1 MKKIAIAVAALAM
14 GSMSASAADL
24 AARPYTKAPA
34 PIVSVYNWGGFYI
47 GGHVGG
53 AWTNQEW
60 INTADTTMP
69 FGDLSP
75 GDGFRQRGSGV
86 FGGGHAGYNWQAS
99 NFVFG
104 LEGTISG
111 LDNRG
116 TVLNTVFGAGLD
128 DLFSWRADWMATI
141 TGRAGIAV
149 NNNLFYVKG
158 GYAGVNN
165 RLAVFDAVPT
175 TGSGSQTH
183 WHNGWT
189 IGAGWE
195 YGITANWIVGFEYDY
210 SAFEPKSYQL
220 AGAAGGTY
228 AFDVKPRD
236 IQSAVVRL
244 SYKFGARSSRS
255 TDRQTHIQARKPRR
269 DPGLFRL
276 GRLSANRCP
285 PSP

>member
-24 AARPYTKAPA
+24 AARPYTKAPVA
-34 PIVSVYNWGGFYI
+34 PLAVYNWGGFYI

-60 INTADTTMP
+60 VNTANLIPGGT

-75 GDGFRQRGSGV
+75 GQGFRQRGTGI

-116 TVLNTVFGAGLD
+116 TVLNTVFGAGD
-128 DLFSWRADWMATI
+128 DVFTWRSNWMATV
-141 TGRAGIAV
+141 TGRAGIAF

-165 RLAVFDAVPT
+165 RLAVSDRYPPSWVRDRRRTGTTAGPSAPVGNTASPR
-175 TGSGSQTH
+175 TGSSASS
-183 WHNGWT
+183 T
-189 IGAGWE
+189 IIRPSRPRTTSSLARP
-195 YGITANWIVGFEYDY
+195 A
-210 SAFEPKSYQL
+210 EPTPSM
-220 AGAAGGTY
+220 
-228 AFDVKPRD
+228 
-236 IQSAVVRL
+236 
-244 SYKFGARSSRS
+244 
-255 TDRQTHIQARKPRR
+255 
-269 DPGLFRL
+269 
-276 GRLSANRCP
+276 
-285 PSP
+285 PSPATFSRPWSV

>member
-1 MKKIAIAVAALAM
+1 MKKIAIAVSALLM

-34 PIVSVYNWGGFYI
+34 PVVAVYNWGGFYI

-60 INTADTTMP
+60 VNTANTTV

-75 GDGFRQRGSGV
+75 GQGFRQRSTGV
-86 FGGGHAGYNWQAS
+86 FGGGHMGYNWQAS

-116 TVLNTVFGAGLD
+116 DVLNTVFGAGLD
-128 DLFSWRADWMATI
+128 DRFSWRSDWMATI
-141 TGRAGIAV
+141 TGRAGLAF
-149 NNNLFYVKG
+149 NNNLIYVKG

-165 RLAVFDAVPT
+165 RLSVSDIVPT
-175 TGSGSQTH
+175 VGSGSSTQ

-195 YGITANWIVGFEYDY
+195 YGFTPNWIVGLEYNYAQFET
-210 SAFEPKSYQL
+210 KRYQL
-220 AGAAGGTY
+220 AGAAAPATY
-228 AFDVKPRD
+228 AFDAKPRD

-244 SYKFGARSSRS
+244 SYKFGAPVV
-255 TDRQTHIQARKPRR
+255 ARY
-269 DPGLFRL
+269 
-276 GRLSANRCP
+276 
-285 PSP
+285 

>member
-1 MKKIAIAVAALAM
+1 MKKIALMTVA
-14 GSMSASAADL
+14 MSALLTGTAFAADL

-34 PIVSVYNWGGFYI
+34 AVAVYNWGGFYI

-60 INTADTTMP
+60 VNTANAIP
-69 FGDLSP
+69 GGSFGDLSP
-75 GDGFRQRGSGV
+75 GEGFRQRSTGV
-86 FGGGHAGYNWQAS
+86 FGGGHVGYNWQAS

-111 LDNRG
+111 LDNHG
-116 TVLNTVFGAGLD
+116 DVLNTVFGAGLD
-128 DLFSWRADWMATI
+128 DRFSWRTDWMATI

-165 RLAVFDAVPT
+165 RLSVSDTVPAFV
-175 TGSGSQTH
+175 GSGSSTQ

-189 IGAGWE
+189 VGGGWE
-195 YGITANWIVGFEYDY
+195 YGFTPNWIFGLEYNY
-210 SAFEPKSYQL
+210 AAFETKNYQL
-220 AGAAGGTY
+220 AGGAVGSY
-228 AFDVKPRD
+228 AFDAKPKD

-244 SYKFGARSSRS
+244 SYKFGAPAL
-255 TDRQTHIQARKPRR
+255 ARY
-269 DPGLFRL
+269 
-276 GRLSANRCP
+276 
-285 PSP
+285 

>member
-24 AARPYTKAPA
+24 AARPYTKAPVA
-34 PIVSVYNWGGFYI
+34 PLAVYNWGGFYI

-60 INTADTTMP
+60 VNTANLIPGGT

-75 GDGFRQRGSGV
+75 GQGFRQRGTGI

-111 LDNRG
+111 LDTHG

-128 DLFSWRADWMATI
+128 DVFSWRSNWMATV

-165 RLAVFDAVPT
+165 RLAVSDTVPAFV
-175 TGSGSQTH
+175 GSGSQTH

-189 IGAGWE
+189 VGAGWE
-195 YGITANWIVGFEYDY
+195 YGITANWIVGLEYDY
-210 SAFEPKSYQL
+210 SAFETKNYQL
-220 AGAAGGTY
+220 AGAPGGTY
-228 AFDVKPRD
+228 AFNAKPRD

-244 SYKFGARSSRS
+244 SYKF
-255 TDRQTHIQARKPRR
+255 
-269 DPGLFRL
+269 
-276 GRLSANRCP
+276 
-285 PSP
+285 